1 MTAHGF
7 EIYGLWGP
15 VTDPGART
23 MTQRMRQ
30 ELTGINMHG
39 SPYRD
44 YDVNTIVAE
53 IMALPADEPVL
64 ICGTSLGANNTPVT
78 AAYVYLQNQ
87 KRMIAGIW
95 GFQASIYGAQAG
107 QESYYPGV
115 TANVQFAHLI
125 FSEAP
130 ENFGLGAYKWIAAP
144 GNTVTNGG
152 QGPLLT
158 EKDLAHPGD
167 GDVPSQ
173 DMFLAEMARVIAA
186 A

>member
-7 EIYGLWGP
+7 FIQGMWGP
-15 VTDPGART
+15 ITDPGAVT
-23 MTQRMRQ
+23 MTQRMAA
-30 ELTGINMHG
+30 ELPGINMHE

-53 IMALPADEPVL
+53 ILALPADDLAIVA
-64 ICGTSLGANNTPVT
+64 GTSLGANNAPVV

-87 KRMIAGIW
+87 RRKIAGIW
-95 GFQASIYGAQAG
+95 GFQASVWGAQAG
-107 QESYYPGV
+107 QESYYPGI

-125 FSEAP
+125 FSDAP
-130 ENFGLGAYKWIAAP
+130 ENVGLGAYKWIAAP

-167 GDVPSQ
+167 YDTASQ
-173 DMFLAEMARVIAA
+173 DMFLAEMKRVIG
-186 A
+186 